1 MRTFLLASCAVLG
14 AVLSWGQT
22 ASGVL
27 APDIVP
33 EAMPL
38 KRLIRERIDADG
50 ERWAKRPG
58 AHELPPYAG
67 LPETVSAALPEDDGF
82 VLSPRVPGESL
93 VADVDGL
100 EQAGVKLQD
109 AVDDEEWARLP
120 DQAVIHRALAR
131 APDGT
136 LYTAW
141 RYPRGTRLIHRIFL
155 KPSHRL
161 VELRLEQKM
170 EDDADDHTGAWAFGI
185 YRPADDGGSASL
197 YRPRADQAPETV
209 ELPMPDGFGR
219 FRWTR
224 LGYDSCRACHISM
237 GPGWYQYSD
246 EAHAGPCGFVPF
258 NRSLLADWGRRY
270 ERRYGYFPF
279 RDDDGFSMNVA
290 TRTSR

>member
-14 AVLSWGQT
+14 AVLSWGQ
-22 ASGVL
+22 SENPVL
-27 APDIVP
+27 PPDVVP
-33 EAMPL
+33 EAAPL
-38 KRLIRERIDADG
+38 KRLIRERIDAND
-50 ERWAKRPG
+50 ELWAKRPD
-58 AHELPPYAG
+58 AARLPAYAG
-67 LPETVSAALPEDDGF
+67 LPETVSATLPEDDGF

-100 EQAGVKLQD
+100 EQAGVTLED

-120 DQAVIHRALAR
+120 DQAVIRRELKR

-136 LYTAW
+136 PYTVW

-155 KPSHRL
+155 KPTHAL
-161 VELRLEQKM
+161 VELRLEQKL
-170 EDDADDHTGAWAFGI
+170 EDDSDDRTGAWAFGV
-185 YRPADDGGSASL
+185 YRPAADGAALVL
-197 YRPRADQAPETV
+197 YRPLPAQAAESV
-209 ELPMPDGFGR
+209 ELPMPNGFGR

-224 LGYDSCRACHISM
+224 LSYESCRACHISM

-270 ERRYGYFPF
+270 QRRYGYFPF
-279 RDDDGFSMNVA
+279 RDD
-290 TRTSR
+290 